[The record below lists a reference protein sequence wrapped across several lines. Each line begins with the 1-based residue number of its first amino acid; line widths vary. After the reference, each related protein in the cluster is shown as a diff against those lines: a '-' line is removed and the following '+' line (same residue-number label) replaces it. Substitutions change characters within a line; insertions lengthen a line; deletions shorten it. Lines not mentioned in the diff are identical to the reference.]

1 MLWMTMTFYDENIAF
16 EEKKSGA
23 KSGTCIYLVANIVYI
38 CRVHVV
44 SSRTFS
50 LSDLG
55 EFPPTKTFFQR
66 EQPVIPS
73 HKRNEYTDVA
83 RVPEPF

>member
-1 MLWMTMTFYDENIAF
+1 MTFYDENIAF

-23 KSGTCIYLVANIVYI
+23 KSGTRIYLVANIVYI

-50 LSDLG
+50 LSDLCSNRQRFDFITRFIAY
-55 EFPPTKTFFQR
+55 EQKT
-66 EQPVIPS
+66 
-73 HKRNEYTDVA
+73 
-83 RVPEPF
+83 